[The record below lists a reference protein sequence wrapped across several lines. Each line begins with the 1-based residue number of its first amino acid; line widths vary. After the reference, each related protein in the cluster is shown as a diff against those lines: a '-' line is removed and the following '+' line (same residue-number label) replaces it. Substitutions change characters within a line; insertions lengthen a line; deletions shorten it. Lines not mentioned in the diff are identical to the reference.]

1 MRVKDIKIL
10 KENERKKK
18 TLFADYDPLTGEGS
32 LEERFDFVLDSKHK
46 IYLPIE
52 MRKFKILE
60 RMTEAGGVHR
70 YEFEKEISDSNN
82 RKTKKEIRK
91 EFLKW
96 LYKLRLRY
104 DFEYWAVK
112 RAWIKHKE
120 TQRIVPFKMD
130 VHQRYIVR
138 ELEKQRKERKPIRL
152 IILKARQ
159 LGSSTVSTLYMQW
172 LATQVKENW
181 NFAIAAHNQTASNT
195 IKRIFELS
203 LRMDGEFNVKNLGSP
218 LVRQIVERGSVI
230 RIGSAVKPDS
240 LRGEDLQMIHYS
252 EVGFW
257 KRTKETDP
265 DDLIASISG
274 SVLPNPD
281 TCIIMESTAK
291 SKGSFFYEEWE
302 KAKRKESGFV
312 PVFVAW
318 WQVVR
323 YQIPFDS
330 EEEKIEYYNNLNDYG
345 RFLWKIGATLEGIQ
359 WYFEKKRTL
368 GGKTQK
374 MQNEYPSTEEEAFTS
389 VGERVFDIEYVENIK
404 QCIREPKFV
413 GDITADGKK
422 GKGALENIRFVEN
435 INNGALKVW
444 DMPDKDIEMT
454 NRYLVCMDIG
464 GRSDNADYSVIR
476 VIDRYWRSEGGVD
489 EFVATWRGHL
499 DVDLAVWKAVQ
510 ISKVYNNALL
520 VVERNTI
527 DSQHQ
532 KTDGVHTFTVFNEI
546 VPFYENIYADTDPQ
560 RVKEGLPPKY
570 GFFTGSGSAK
580 NSKQAIVDN
589 LIAMMREGGF
599 IEHDLQMVVECDYFV
614 YKKDGS
620 LGAEEGKNNHDDVIM
635 ASGIGLLVS
644 NRIDMP
650 KEITKDNDFKI
661 IKIGNKY

>member
-1 MRVKDIKIL
+1 MLSEAEKKVIR
-10 KENERKKK
+10 ENERRKKN
-18 TLFADYDPLTGEGS
+18 LFPDYNPLTGVGS
-32 LEERFDFVLDSKHK
+32 LEERVALVLDSKHT
-46 IYLPIE
+46 IYLPKE
-52 MRKFKILE
+52 MVDRYGIIKE
-60 RMTEAGGVHR
+60 VVGMGGLQKYVR
-70 YEFEKEISDSNN
+70 GNKNIKEKE
-82 RKTKKEIRK
+82 KWKKA
-91 EFLKW
+91 FLLELHKA
-96 LYKLRLRY
+96 RLRN
-104 DFEYWAVK
+104 DFEYWAIK
-112 RAWIKHKE
+112 KAWIKHKQ
-120 TQRIVPFKMD
+120 TQRIVPFRLD
-130 VHQRYIVR
+130 VHQRYIVH
-138 ELEKQRKERKPIRL
+138 ELEKQRKARKPIRL

-159 LGSSTVSTLYMQW
+159 LGSSTISTLYMQW
-172 LATQVKENW
+172 IATQLKENW
-181 NFAIAAHNQTASNT
+181 SFAIAAHTQTASNT

-203 LRMDGEFNVKNLGSP
+203 MKMDGEFRLKNLGSP
-218 LVRQIVERGSVI
+218 LVKQIEERGSVI
-230 RIGSAVKPDS
+230 RVGSAVKPDS

-252 EVGFW
+252 EVGIW
-257 KRTKETDP
+257 KRTRETDP

-274 SVLPNPD
+274 SVLPDAD

-291 SKGSFFYEEWE
+291 SKGSFFYEQWD
-302 KAKRKESGFV
+302 KAKNGESVFV

-318 WQVVR
+318 WQVER
-323 YQIPFDS
+323 YQIEMEDDK
-330 EEEKIEYYNNLNDYG
+330 EKIEFYRGLDDYG
-345 RFLWKIGATLEGIQ
+345 RFLWKMGATLEGIL
-359 WYFEKKRTL
+359 WYKEKKKTL

-374 MQNEYPSTEEEAFTS
+374 MKNEYPSTEEEAFTS

-404 QCIREPKFV
+404 RNIREPKFI
-413 GDITADGKK
+413 GEISGDGKK
-422 GKGALENIRFVEN
+422 GRMALENIRFEENVEN
-435 INNGALKVW
+435 GGLRVW
-444 DMPDKDIEMT
+444 DMPDKEIRMT
-454 NRYLVCMDIG
+454 NRYIVSMDIG
-464 GRSDNADYSVIR
+464 GRSEMADYSVIR

-510 ISKVYNNALL
+510 IAKAYNNALL

-589 LIAMMREGGF
+589 LIGLMRESGF
-599 IEHDLQMVVECDYFV
+599 IEHDRQMIVECDQFV
-614 YKKDGS
+614 YKKDGG

-650 KEITKDNDFKI
+650 KEITEENDFKV
-661 IKIGNKY
+661 IKIGSRY